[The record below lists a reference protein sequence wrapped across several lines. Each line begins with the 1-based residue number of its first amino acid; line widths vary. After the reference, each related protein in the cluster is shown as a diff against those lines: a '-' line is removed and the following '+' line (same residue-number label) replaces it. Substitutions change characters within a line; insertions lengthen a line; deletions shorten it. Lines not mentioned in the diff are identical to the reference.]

1 MKRQEESL
9 AQAASVKT
17 EDVLTHPQRGDPPTS
32 ADSQTGSKRWGLG
45 WGWWGSGLGLPP
57 LNGGEVVDRL
67 MASCKLRDTQVS
79 Q

>member
-9 AQAASVKT
+9 GQAASVKT
-17 EDVLTHPQRGDPPTS
+17 EDVLTHPQRGDPPQVQILRP
-32 ADSQTGSKRWGLG
+32 APLG
-45 WGWWGSGLGLPP
+45 WGWWGSGLGLPT

-67 MASCKLRDTQVS
+67 MTSCKLRDTQVS